1 MTRQTQRAQATAFAP
16 ASVGNVGVGF
26 DIMGHALLG
35 AGDTVTVTRIDEP
48 TARIDA
54 ITGAEVNLPK
64 DPSKNTATAGLLKL
78 IEDRDLKHGFALT
91 IHKGIALGSGMGGSA
106 ASAAGAIVAASALLE
121 QPLTPQERFDYA
133 LIGEAVASG
142 AAHGDNLAPCLF
154 GGMQL
159 VTGHD
164 PIRRRALP
172 TPKGLTC
179 ALVHPHMQLETRK
192 AREALRVNFQLET
205 FVAQSARL
213 AEFLVGCYTDD
224 LEAIAYALGD
234 ELVEPL
240 RAPLIPGFAQV
251 KAQAMALGALGCTI
265 SGAGPSVFA
274 WCRDQEHATH
284 VAQAMERAFFDHA
297 KLRSDIFIS
306 PVDSPG
312 ASLLDAP

>member
-1 MTRQTQRAQATAFAP
+1 MTRQTHKRQATAFAP
-16 ASVGNVGVGF
+16 ASVGNIGVGF
-26 DIMGHALLG
+26 DIMGHALVG
-35 AGDTVTVTRIDEP
+35 AGDTVTVTRIETP
-48 TARIDA
+48 TVRIDA

-64 DPSKNTATAGLLKL
+64 DPAKNTATAGLLKL
-78 IEDRDLKHGFALT
+78 IEDRGLTYGFALT
-91 IHKGIALGSGMGGSA
+91 IDKGIAMGSGMGGSA

-121 QPLTPQERFDYA
+121 QPLSPQECFDYA
-133 LIGEAVASG
+133 LIGEGVASG

-172 TPKGLTC
+172 IPQGLYC
-179 ALVHPHMQLETRK
+179 ALVHPHMQLETRL
-192 AREALRVNFQLET
+192 AREALRVDLKIEV

-224 LEAIAYALGD
+224 LDAIAHALGD
-234 ELVEPL
+234 DLVEPL

-251 KAQAMALGALGCTI
+251 KASALEQGALGCTI

-274 WCRDQEHATH
+274 WCRGQAHAAK
-284 VAQAMERAFFDHA
+284 VADAMQRAFFDHA
-297 KLRSDIFIS
+297 RLDSDIFIS